1 MGWLDDFG
9 QGFAQ
14 GFVPTYTNRMAQQ
27 QRQEDALA
35 LKYMDKFSTVKAKND
50 KASKV
55 RKEQLAKARSIVKSQ
70 SYVSSYTN
78 EETAIKFVAD
88 MIINQDIKDDDELKN
103 KLQTAL
109 NTRQI
114 NKDTVISTDFSYAP
128 DPMPTMATTPGG
140 IDTSGMSTMGRF
152 LAESLGVSSTASNA
166 NIASTVKKEKIDNLE
181 TTTETKKEKVEAP
194 TVENVKVNKVK
205 AEEEEVSGVV
215 TQSSKP
221 LKRPFDFETMEQGD
235 LEATQAIMDEQTGEA
250 FPGAVQSSFPPL
262 SRPKIKLANAEQEIS
277 DFLPWPERLDISKVD
292 DHDKFSALIAQ
303 EKLNSNSSLFN
314 SKGEFDYGKEMH
326 GENAS
331 KVFKSYG
338 NKLLAEKSKKDP
350 GSFFEVKDVLKLT
363 LADTSTV
370 LQSFRNEFV
379 KKGVLSKD
387 HDWSIELS
395 KTKQKRIISSFDGD
409 PTKQTILRNVFNQR
423 NSERL
428 IEKGNTLDEIF
439 KVLPKNPNKS
449 DVLSVM
455 QLAEAKGI
463 SVTSDTYRKLESLRI
478 KVPTYSEQQKIINK
492 NADKFYSFRD
502 AQLEKLST
510 PNSDNIAA
518 LESKLANAKAI
529 SLTLTK
535 TDEVNDLKSL
545 ISNLESRLASHNDN
559 KILDKKDAPVDLFP
573 SLAFKTI
580 LAQTKVDDL
589 PTLKGMLRRVN
600 KTMETNDSIELEER
614 KDSILFQI
622 DQIEKTITDDKSI
635 LYDSNGN
642 LYTKP
647 EEFSAILT
655 DLNVKLE
662 EIDNRPP
669 HEDGIN
675 TLAKEKLRRQ
685 IKIVERAEKE
695 RFSLKNKNTTKQPVT
710 MASIERDT
718 SGQNE
723 TTFFI
728 DYGKNYQQDLEGNIY
743 LNNQKLSQEDQDSL
757 VFVTPAL
764 QTTFNTG
771 LKDDRIALAKLLESR
786 KVTVRL
792 LNDLALVRGILEA
805 NPDVAN
811 HFSDFGDDV
820 AQIFE
825 SGIEFLTTAF
835 RTESNAEGFPQKKT
849 YAQALE
855 WVRNT
860 KQIAEGRKELAVAT
874 LSIVYGLAGQKGSSG
889 MALSDKEMAAT
900 MNTVFKEGESERA
913 IAILNGHFQDT
924 LTNYAQDTKNF
935 NDIKSPYYSKLKN
948 NRWWEKKPNEY
959 LKTMVSTSNTG
970 DEATAINSIFDQMST
985 EPRVYFSADKAKVN
999 IEIKENNNTSN
1010 LQLNPEFTEY
1020 FRNKPEGQIKR
1031 IRKAYT
1037 SLLTSGD
1044 QEKINKFLKEI
1055 SNITTFSSEFLKTN
1069 LDTAIK
1075 IQSNAKTK
1083 SEIEAIGGGN

>member
-50 KASKV
+50 KAAKV
-55 RKEQLAKARSIVKSQ
+55 RKAQLAKARSIVKSQ
-70 SYVSSYTN
+70 DYVSSYVN

-114 NKDTVISTDFSYAP
+114 NKDTVISTDFSYDP
-128 DPMPTMATTPGG
+128 DPYPTMPTTSGG
-140 IDTSGMSTMGRF
+140 IDTSGMSTMGKF
-152 LAESLGVSSTASNA
+152 LAESLGISQTASNA
-166 NIASTVKKEKIDNLE
+166 NIASTVKKEQIDNLE
-181 TTTETKKEKVEAP
+181 TTNKPIKVEKVE
-194 TVENVKVNKVK
+194 VK
-205 AEEEEVSGVV
+205 
-215 TQSSKP
+215 T
-221 LKRPFDFETMEQGD
+221 
-235 LEATQAIMDEQTGEA
+235 
-250 FPGAVQSSFPPL
+250 
-262 SRPKIKLANAEQEIS
+262 QEIS
-277 DFLPWPERLDISKVD
+277 PIEQTDDILQTSTEIKKPTLNTVTEESSKFMPWPERLDISSVD

-326 GENAS
+326 GEKSS

-338 NKLLAEKSKKDP
+338 NQLLAEKLKKDP
-350 GSFFEVKDVLKLT
+350 KSFFEVEDVLKLT

-370 LQSFRNEFV
+370 LQSYRNEFV
-379 KKGVLSKD
+379 EKGVLSEN
-387 HDWSIELS
+387 HDWSNELS
-395 KTKQKRIISSFDGD
+395 KIKQQKIISAFNDD

-439 KVLPKNPNKS
+439 KILPKNPNKT

-455 QLAEAKGI
+455 NLAEAKGI

-478 KVPTYSEQQKIINK
+478 KVPTYEEQQKIINK
-492 NADKFYSFRD
+492 NADKFYSYRA
-502 AQLEKLST
+502 AQLEKFST
-510 PNSDNIAA
+510 PNTDNIAS
-518 LESKLANAKAI
+518 LESKLANAKAQL
-529 SLTLTK
+529 LTLTK
-535 TDEVNDLKSL
+535 TDEVNDLNNL
-545 ISNLESRLASHNDN
+545 ISNIENTITSHNEN
-559 KILDKKDAPVDLFP
+559 KILDKEDAPVELYP
-573 SLAFKTI
+573 SLANKIIF
-580 LAQTKVDDL
+580 AQTKVADI

-600 KTMETNDSIELEER
+600 KVIETNDDPELEER
-614 KDSILFQI
+614 RDSILFQI

-635 LYDSNGN
+635 LYDANGN

-647 EEFSAILT
+647 EEFSALLT

-662 EIDNRPP
+662 AIDNRPP

-675 TLAKEKLRRQ
+675 TLAKEKLRNQ
-685 IKIVERAEKE
+685 IRIVERAEKDRRDLE
-695 RFSLKNKNTTKQPVT
+695 NKNTTRTPVT
-710 MASIERDT
+710 MASIERDP

-771 LKDDRIALAKLLESR
+771 LKDDRIALAKLVESR

-805 NPDVAN
+805 NPKVTN
-811 HFSDFGDDV
+811 HFSNFGDDV

-835 RTESNAEGFPQKKT
+835 RTESNAEGFTQKKT

-860 KQIAEGRKELAVAT
+860 KKIAEGRKELAVAT

-935 NDIKSPYYSKLKN
+935 NNIKSPYYSKLKN
-948 NRWWEKKPNEY
+948 NRWWEKDSTVY
-959 LKTMVSTSNTG
+959 LKTMVSNMNTG
-970 DEATAINSIFDQMST
+970 DEESAINALFDQMST
-985 EPRVYFSADKAKVN
+985 EPRVYYSEGEGEGEGEVSGSSN
-999 IEIKENNNTSN
+999 I
-1010 LQLNPEFTEY
+1010 QLNPQFKIKFGNLNTDQDPTASKDML
-1020 FRNKPEGQIKR
+1020 NKWNELSQ
-1031 IRKAYT
+1031 
-1037 SLLTSGD
+1037 
-1044 QEKINKFLKEI
+1044 
-1055 SNITTFSSEFLKTN
+1055 SNN
-1069 LDTAIK
+1069 TAIQEEF
-1075 IQSNAKTK
+1075 IDRVARSLNLENEIVRDSLTK
-1083 SEIEAIGGGN
+1083 LLQINQLEEGSTP